1 MSPWFQIQS
10 LMVVVSKRLLLK
22 SCYFLALS
30 IIRQRK
36 GINSKGK
43 RKQRFWFRSIF
54 QLGEELGASRF
65 ENSLGTC
72 WDSFLFL
79 LKSTIRPF
87 VDFLTS
93 PHPTGFYKTFVQF
106 GSSNSVSSIHVYSTT
121 YL

>member
-1 MSPWFQIQS
+1 MEITARFRALRRLRFEDTKAPEKFRDFREMSPWLQIQS
-10 LMVVVSKRLLLK
+10 LMVVVSKRMLLK

-36 GINSKGK
+36 RSNSKGK

-54 QLGEELGASRF
+54 QVREELGGSRF

-79 LKSTIRPF
+79 LKSTIRC
-87 VDFLTS
+87 S
-93 PHPTGFYKTFVQF
+93 
-106 GSSNSVSSIHVYSTT
+106 
-121 YL
+121 